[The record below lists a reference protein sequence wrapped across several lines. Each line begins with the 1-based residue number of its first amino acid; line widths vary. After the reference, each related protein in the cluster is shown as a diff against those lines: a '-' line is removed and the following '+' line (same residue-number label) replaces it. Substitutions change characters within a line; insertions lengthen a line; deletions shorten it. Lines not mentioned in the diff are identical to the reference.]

1 MPGTVLFCSFAWG
14 WEGGGESHTVSP
26 GIGGGGGMD
35 RIYWGESKE
44 KFHPHAR
51 NSPALLNSLL
61 VCLSQSLPTWTLLTQ
76 STDSNKNS
84 TKSNIIVGVI
94 GDSLMVNFMCQL

>member
-1 MPGTVLFCSFAWG
+1 M
-14 WEGGGESHTVSP
+14 EESHTQCLL
-26 GIGGGGGMD
+26 GLGGGGVD
-35 RIYWGESKE
+35 RIYRGESKG

-51 NSPALLNSLL
+51 NSPALLNILL
-61 VCLSQSLPTWTLLTQ
+61 VRLSQSLPTWTLLTQ

>member
-1 MPGTVLFCSFAWG
+1 MPGTVLFLSFAWRWGG
-14 WEGGGESHTVSP
+14 WKRVTHSVSRYWVGGV
-26 GIGGGGGMD
+26 D
-35 RIYWGESKE
+35 RIYWRESKG

-51 NSPALLNSLL
+51 NSPALLNILP
-61 VCLSQSLPTWTLLTQ
+61 VCLSPSPPTWTLLTQ

-84 TKSNIIVGVI
+84 TRSNIIVGVI

>member
-1 MPGTVLFCSFAWG
+1 MGV
-14 WEGGGESHTVSP
+14 EESHTQCLP
-26 GIGGGGGMD
+26 GLGGGRCVD
-35 RIYWGESKE
+35 RIYWGESKG

-51 NSPALLNSLL
+51 NSPALLNILL
-61 VCLSQSLPTWTLLTQ
+61 VCLSPSPPTWTLLTQ

-84 TKSNIIVGVI
+84 TRSNIIVGVI

>member
-1 MPGTVLFCSFAWG
+1 MPGTVLFLSFAWR
-14 WEGGGESHTVSP
+14 WGGGRESHSVSRYW
-26 GIGGGGGMD
+26 GGVD
-35 RIYWGESKE
+35 RIYWGESKG

-51 NSPALLNSLL
+51 NSPALLNILP
-61 VCLSQSLPTWTLLTQ
+61 VCLSPSPPTWTLLTQ

-84 TKSNIIVGVI
+84 TRSNIIVGVI